1 MKELRDIKLDLL
13 MGKQNPIVNLFN
25 QITKDIKIINCE
37 VYHKEG
43 IEFIYFSG
51 DKWIFYQ
58 DCNNEEFWCN
68 YDIYWSLFESNFDLE
83 YLEIQAITKYLVE
96 ETLKR
101 DVNTTETINTL
112 SLIKVEEA
120 LKREVNTTS
129 GITYC
134 LPFAVEEALKREVNT
149 TIRCKTN
156 NCIPVEEVLKRDLGT
171 PEADPLAGFFHV
183 EDALLS
189 AREWL
194 EPLKKELGTPLTTLN
209 NVFALEVEEA
219 LKKEIAAPDKMTAMV
234 NGLVER
240 SIKKIKNK

>member
-13 MGKQNPIVNLFN
+13 MGNQNPIVDLFN

-83 YLEIQAITKYLVE
+83 YDDIQEVTKFL
-96 ETLKR
+96 
-101 DVNTTETINTL
+101 
-112 SLIKVEEA
+112 
-120 LKREVNTTS
+120 
-129 GITYC
+129 
-134 LPFAVEEALKREVNT
+134 VEEALKREVNT

-240 SIKKIKNK
+240 SIKKIKNI